1 MFNYLKKQLR
11 YTIIIDIVKKMKLN
25 KFRKKWRYINKN
37 NETIPMNIFDSKLV
51 SVGEYSYGELNVISF
66 NKNSKLKIGSL
77 CSIAQNVKF
86 ILDADHRIDTISTF
100 PFKVKIFKEI
110 KYEAISKGDIIIEDD
125 VWIGYGAMI
134 LSGVKIGQGAVI
146 AAGAIVT
153 RDVPPYAI
161 VGGIPARVLKYRFS
175 QDIIEKLLNID
186 YSKFNRKN
194 FFSIKFLLEKK
205 VDKAFFDNDE
215 WKCFETV
222 FKNNV

>member
-51 SVGEYSYGELNVISF
+51 SVGKYSYGELNVISF

-153 RDVPPYAI
+153 KNVPPYAI
-161 VGGIPARVLKYRFS
+161 VGGVPAKILKYRFS
-175 QDIIEKLLNID
+175 KSVINNLLNLD
-186 YSKFNRKN
+186 YSK
-194 FFSIKFLLEKK
+194 I
-205 VDKAFFDNDE
+205 DKIFI
-215 WKCFETV
+215 
-222 FKNNV
+222 KNNKHFFEKNLFNGFYTDRELVLFRELNK

>member
-51 SVGEYSYGELNVISF
+51 SVGKYSYGELNVISF

-161 VGGIPARVLKYRFS
+161 VGGIPARILKYRFS
-175 QDIIEKLLNID
+175 QDIIKILLNID
-186 YSKFNRKN
+186 YDKFDKAIIFSNKN
-194 FFSIKFLLEKK
+194 LLEKK
-205 VDKAFFDNDE
+205 IDKTFCDSDE
-215 WKCFETV
+215 WKDFKIV
-222 FKNNV
+222 FKDGI